1 MKRLPYLLPLLGFL
15 VIAVYFAVGLTL
27 DPKKLPS
34 VLIDQE
40 VPPFELAALK
50 GFDRGFTSDDLKGQV
65 SIVNIFGSWCYAC
78 LAEHPVLMRIK
89 EQNLVPIY
97 GIDWNEKD
105 RDAGPKWLE
114 KQGNPYTLIGD
125 DPKSRA
131 AIAFGVT
138 GAPETFFVDKRG
150 FIRYKHTGPI
160 TIKNWKQTLY
170 PLIEELRKQ

>member
-1 MKRLPYLLPLLGFL
+1 MKRLMYLLPLAGFL
-15 VIAVYFAVGLTL
+15 VIAVYFAIGLTL

-40 VPPFELAALK
+40 VPEFSLVAIKGSDK
-50 GFDRGFTSDDLKGQV
+50 GFSNADLIGHV
-65 SIVNIFGSWCYAC
+65 SVVNIFGSWCYAC
-78 LAEHPVLMRIK
+78 LAEHPILMRIK

-97 GIDWNEKD
+97 GIDWNEKN
-105 RDAGPKWLE
+105 RDDGPRWLK

-125 DPKSRA
+125 DPNSKA

-160 TIKNWKQTLY
+160 TISIWKQTLY
-170 PLIEELRKQ
+170 PLVEELRKQ

>member
-1 MKRLPYLLPLLGFL
+1 MKRFTYMLPLAVFL
-15 VIAVYFAVGLTL
+15 VIAGYFAVGLTL
-27 DPKKLPS
+27 DPKTLPS

-40 VPPFELAALK
+40 VPEFSLAPIK
-50 GFDRGFTSDDLKGQV
+50 GSDRGFSSADLKGQV
-65 SIVNIFGSWCYAC
+65 SIVNVFGSWCYAC
-78 LAEHPVLMRIK
+78 LAEHPILMRIK
-89 EQNLVPIY
+89 EQDLVPIY

-105 RDAGPKWLE
+105 PDAGPDWLK

-125 DPKSRA
+125 DPDSKA

-150 FIRYKHTGPI
+150 FIRYKHAGPI
-160 TIKNWKQTLY
+160 TITLWKQTLY

>member
-1 MKRLPYLLPLLGFL
+1 MKRFTYLLPLAVFL
-15 VIAVYFAVGLTL
+15 VIAGYFAVGLTL

-40 VPPFELAALK
+40 VPEFSLAALK
-50 GFDRGFTSDDLKGQV
+50 GYDRGFSSADLKGQV
-65 SIVNIFGSWCYAC
+65 SIVNVFGSWCYAC

-89 EQNLVPIY
+89 EQDLVPIY

-105 RDAGPKWLE
+105 PDAGPAWLE

-125 DPKSRA
+125 DPASKA

-138 GAPETFFVDKRG
+138 GAPETFFIDKRG

-160 TIKNWKQTLY
+160 TVTLWKQTLY

>member
-1 MKRLPYLLPLLGFL
+1 MKRLMFLLPLAVFL
-15 VIAVYFAVGLTL
+15 VIAGYFAIGLTL
-27 DPKKLPS
+27 DPRTLPS
-34 VLIDQE
+34 VLIDKE
-40 VPPFELAALK
+40 VPPFELAAIK
-50 GFDRGFTSDDLKGQV
+50 GAERGFSSADLKGQV

-105 RDAGPKWLE
+105 RDAGPRWLK
-114 KQGNPYTLIGD
+114 KQGNPYTLVGD
-125 DPKSRA
+125 DPDSKA

-160 TIKNWKQTLY
+160 TISNWKQTLY
-170 PLIEELRKQ
+170 PLIQELRKQ